1 LNKLKENT
9 FLARTRRY
17 ELAGGIILLV
27 IENRA
32 NPTVSLSAS
41 LRAGSYFNP
50 PERHGISS
58 FTASMLSKG
67 TANRSKLE
75 IAGEL
80 ETMGARRGYAAN
92 TFSVSIGAQC
102 LSRDFDKVL
111 GTIAEESQQPGFPVE
126 ELEKLRQQ
134 AIAAIKQEQEETRAR
149 AMERLSQLIYP
160 PENPFYH
167 LPAEQLISDVESITT
182 DDLKRFYSERY
193 SPASLIVA
201 VVGDVDAGRVRD
213 SIDGL
218 FGGWKGSP
226 KPAIDLAFTPLPET
240 RSRELVAMKDKPN
253 VDVVIGHP
261 SRLRRANPDYLAA
274 MLANRALGQST
285 LSSRLGLKI
294 RDEMGLT
301 YGINSSFVDTGLG
314 DGPFVIGVTVAPQNI
329 EPAINTT
336 FDIVNEFREIGIRDD
351 ELRDERSSWI
361 GSYKVGLA
369 TNSGMAAQLLAAE
382 VHQLGVGYLD
392 EFPNRIAAI
401 TKGEVDAAIKHYF
414 HPERATTVVAGTVD

>member
-1 LNKLKENT
+1 MSKSKENS
-9 FLARTRRY
+9 FLWRTRRY
-17 ELAGGIILLV
+17 ELAGGIVLLV

-50 PERHGISS
+50 EARRAISS

-67 TANRSKLE
+67 TENRNKLE
-75 IAGEL
+75 IAEQL
-80 ETMGARRGYAAN
+80 ESMGARRGYAAN
-92 TFSVSIGAQC
+92 IFNVSIGAQC

-111 GTIAEESQQPGFPVE
+111 TTIAEEFQQPVFPVE

-134 AIAAIKQEQEETRAR
+134 SIAAIKQEQEETRAR
-149 AMERLSQLIYP
+149 AMERLSQFIYS

-167 LPAEQLISDVESITT
+167 VAAEQLIADVESVTT
-182 DDLKRFYSERY
+182 EDLKQFYNQRY
-193 SPASLIVA
+193 GPASLIVA
-201 VVGDVDAGRVRD
+201 VVGDVDADAVRD
-213 SIDGL
+213 RVEQL
-218 FGGWKGSP
+218 FGGWNGSAR
-226 KPAIDLAFTPLPET
+226 PAIDLPLTELPET
-240 RSRELVAMKDKPN
+240 SRRELVAMKDKPN

-261 SRLRRANPDYLAA
+261 SRLRRSNPDYLAV

-314 DGPFVIGVTVAPQNI
+314 DGPFVISVTVAHENI

-336 FDIVNEFREIGIRDD
+336 FDIVNEFRDLGIRDD
-351 ELRDERSSWI
+351 ELRDEKSSWI

-369 TNSGMAAQLLAAE
+369 TNSGMAAQLHSSE
-382 VHQLGVGYLD
+382 VHELGVGYLD
-392 EFPNRIAAI
+392 ELPDRISAI
-401 TKGEVDAAIKHYF
+401 TKNEVNAAILHYF
-414 HPERATTVVAGTVD
+414 HPERATTVVAGTVG